1 MPIFATETF
10 AKKISRREYKTE
22 DIIDSPSVVGE
33 FKGFNTSP
41 NLRMNIYKKGVDYEI
56 VKLTKSGFEADF
68 YDMAGNKI
76 NYNDKLEWIASPKDD
91 DLD

>member
-1 MPIFATETF
+1 
-10 AKKISRREYKTE
+10 
-22 DIIDSPSVVGE
+22 
-33 FKGFNTSP
+33 
-41 NLRMNIYKKGVDYEI
+41 MNIYKKGVDYEI